1 MSRRQVDRAVDDCCY
16 TTYGFSFCRVS
27 EPVARGTRL
36 AVAALL
42 FFAVAV
48 IGVGVVVAVAAA
60 AAAALSSSSS
70 SSSSSSFYFLLFVC
84 STSPHA
90 RRFQLAF
97 LLLTLPVE
105 LAIFAV
111 YTIASGKLPE
121 RNGMSGSAR
130 GGAEHLARIHGT
142 EEDKVCI
149 T

>member
-16 TTYGFSFCRVS
+16 TTYCFSFCRES
-27 EPVARGTRL
+27 KPVACGTRL

-60 AAAALSSSSS
+60 AAAAAALSSSSS
-70 SSSSSSFYFLLFVC
+70 SSLYFFFFRMFCILLRTREDFSLRSF
-84 STSPHA
+84 SPPS
-90 RRFQLAF
+90 LSNW
-97 LLLTLPVE
+97 P
-105 LAIFAV
+105 FAV
-111 YTIASGKLPE
+111 YTIASDKLPG